1 MVRAVLLATV
11 LLGAVPSHAR
21 SPAWLKAL
29 ASTPLPAHDEKANA
43 VLLLSETV
51 LTVRPNGEI
60 LRLERKAFRILRPD
74 GRDRGVVR
82 VDYDTQ
88 SHVTNLQG
96 WSIPADGKDYEVGL
110 SASIESAVVGVD
122 GSELVDDSRTR
133 LLRIPASNPGSLIGY
148 EYEVRERPYVISDE
162 WDIQET
168 IPGVEARYT
177 LQLPAG
183 WTYRATWSGQ
193 TAVAPEA
200 TGPGQWRWT
209 VQDLKPVRVEANM
222 PPWRAVGGRMFVALV
237 RPNGKAESFETWRD
251 LGNWYLD
258 LVKERRAASP
268 AMRAKVAE
276 LTAGLQSPLE
286 KMQALARFVQQD
298 IRYVAIELGI
308 GGHQPHPAADVFSK
322 RYGDCKDK
330 STLLGAMLNEIGI
343 ASYYVVINTQRGYVT
358 EQTPPNLGFNHAII
372 AIQLPADLQDA
383 RLQSVVS
390 HPKLGRLL
398 FFDPTDAF
406 VPLGRVSGALQSNSA
421 LLVGPE
427 GGELIT
433 VPRLPTDASAIRR
446 SAKLTLDALG
456 GLQGTIDESR
466 VGDRAA
472 DQRSLFLTATQE
484 SDRIKPVESVLAR
497 SFANFKLVTATSA
510 NLRDQDLPF
519 EWHYAVQV
527 QTYAKLAGDLLLV
540 RPRVLGSKSE
550 GFLETKEPRENAI
563 VFDEA
568 RRDTDDFVIEM
579 PAGYVPDSLPP
590 PVNVD
595 FGFIAYQS
603 RTEAGG
609 NQLRYRRVFEIRDLW
624 VPVSKAEKLKEFYR
638 IVEMDE
644 RAVAVLKRAGT

>member
-1 MVRAVLLATV
+1 MVRAVLLATA
-11 LLGAVPSHAR
+11 LLGAVPSNAR

-29 ASTPLPAHDEKANA
+29 VSTPLPARDDKANA

-60 LRLERKAFRILRPD
+60 SRLERKAFRILRPD

-88 SHVTNLQG
+88 SHVTSLQG
-96 WSIPADGKDYEVGL
+96 WSMPADGKDYEVGL
-110 SASIESAVVGVD
+110 AQSIESAVIGVD
-122 GSELVDDSRTR
+122 GSELIDDSRTR

-162 WDIQET
+162 WNIQET

-193 TAVAPEA
+193 AAVAPEA

-209 VQDLKPVRVEANM
+209 VRDLKPVRVEANM
-222 PPWRAVGGRMFVALV
+222 PPWRAVGSRMFVGLV

-258 LVKERRAASP
+258 LVKDRRAASP
-268 AMRAKVAE
+268 AIRAKVTE
-276 LTAGLQSPLE
+276 LTAGLQSPFE

-308 GGHQPHPAADVFSK
+308 GGHQPHPASDVFSK

-343 ASYYVVINTQRGYVT
+343 PSYYVVINTQRGYVT

-372 AIQLPADLQDA
+372 AIQLPADLKDV

-406 VPLGRVSGALQSNSA
+406 VPLGRVAGTLQSNSA

-427 GGELIT
+427 GGELVT
-433 VPRLPTDASAIRR
+433 VPRMPTDASAIRR

-456 GLQGTIDESR
+456 GLQGTVDESR

-472 DQRSLFLTATQE
+472 DQRSQFLAATQE
-484 SDRIKPVESVLAR
+484 TDRIKPVETVLAR
-497 SFANFKLVTATSA
+497 SFANFKLVNATSA
-510 NLRDQDLPF
+510 NLREQDLPF
-519 EWHYAVQV
+519 EWHYGVQV
-527 QTYAKLAGDLLLV
+527 QNYAKLAGDLLLV

-563 VFDEA
+563 VFEEA
-568 RRDTDDFVIEM
+568 HRDTDDFVVET

-590 PVNVD
+590 PVNAD
-595 FGFIAYQS
+595 FGFAAYQS
-603 RTEAGG
+603 RTEVSG
-609 NQLRYRRVFEIRDLW
+609 NKLHYHRVFEIRDLI

-638 IVEMDE
+638 IVEGDE